1 MPPSKLASAEH
12 RSADL
17 AQPRRYQIA
26 QNARPIT
33 PAARTTSPSLTSR
46 TVMVAGDEERTLSVS
61 GAVPPGLAASRRLV
75 APTARLAGARY
86 VARICTRERGA

>member
-1 MPPSKLASAEH
+1 VANRPGLRNHRPSLADA

-46 TVMVAGDEERTLSVS
+46 TVMVAGDEERTLS
-61 GAVPPGLAASRRLV
+61 
-75 APTARLAGARY
+75 
-86 VARICTRERGA
+86 